1 MLSNKLV
8 KIGSS
13 KDTTS
18 LTLKMGLKS
27 WNWLC
32 SELWGT
38 WNIIKVM
45 VQVSGAAN
53 RWEVPKQA
61 WCKWATGVNKS
72 GSVDRPIQK
81 DPKSVFLQRPKPD
94 WSQEYVRTF
103 CVLLYRPNAFAM
115 PNAQRVPG
123 SMCIYWSQPHF
134 YSSIFG
140 IIGAFHMMRIGV
152 SICIFV
158 GSATAPTYP
167 MFVGDAATP
176 SNIVFVACFRG
187 FRLAYRSTCSIPF
200 SGGSIPLASHLFAKK
215 DDQGLISIGRLPIDD
230 WMSIFVMV

>member
-32 SELWGT
+32 SELCSELWGT
-38 WNIIKVM
+38 WIIIKVM

-61 WCKWATGVNKS
+61 WCKCATGVNKS

-94 WSQEYVRTF
+94 WSQEYVRTC

-115 PNAQRVPG
+115 PNTQRVPG

-140 IIGAFHMMRIGV
+140 IIGWFPYDENWCKYI
-152 SICIFV
+152 SIFV
-158 GSATAPTYP
+158 GIATAPTYP

-176 SNIVFVACFRG
+176 SNIVFCW
-187 FRLAYRSTCSIPF
+187 LF
-200 SGGSIPLASHLFAKK
+200 SWVSFSLSVDL
-215 DDQGLISIGRLPIDD
+215 
-230 WMSIFVMV
+230 